1 MSLEVTERYFTV
13 SGEGEIISDDRQRF
27 APALAKVRFENRQW
41 TSVLVFG
48 VVPED
53 GSGTLATY
61 YRGAGQ
67 PPPDFVRPFLLFD
80 RERHLAA

>member
-13 SGEGEIISDDRQRF
+13 VGEDEMVSDDRRRF
-27 APALAKVRFENRQW
+27 LPALAKVRFENRQW
-41 TSVLVFG
+41 VSAIVFG

-53 GSGTLATY
+53 GSGAMATH

-67 PPPDFVRPFLLFD
+67 PPPDFVAPFLLFD